1 MQPNELFHANGWTE
15 MTKLTDA
22 IRYFAN
28 APKNIHCNKK
38 AQTQQH
44 ATTTLPAVTICTTSA
59 LCTTPPT
66 NKPSHQSLSVPPQ
79 HSALPLPPT
88 NPPSSH
94 YLYHLSTLQYPS
106 HQSLSVPT
114 QHSALPSH
122 QHTHF
127 TPMYMFCTILA
138 LFTLSMP
145 IGCKQTVF
153 CAVRTA
159 QSHAVHNSGVPA
171 SAALLT
177 TKISSPSHCKTV
189 LTTPR
194 P

>member
-1 MQPNELFHANGWTE
+1 

-59 LCTTPPT
+59 LCTTPST

-106 HQSLSVPT
+106 HQQTLPPVTTCTNSALHYPPTNTHTLPLCTCTLRSSHCSPYLCLSDVSKLFSVPT
-114 QHSALPSH
+114 HCTVTRSAQQWGTS
-122 QHTHF
+122 Q
-127 TPMYMFCTILA
+127 C
-138 LFTLSMP
+138 
-145 IGCKQTVF
+145 
-153 CAVRTA
+153 R
-159 QSHAVHNSGVPA
+159 A
-171 SAALLT
+171 SNH
-177 TKISSPSHCKTV
+177 KNIFPF
-189 LTTPR
+189 PR
-194 P
+194 